1 MLIMF
6 AALMILFSAAG
17 AETQEQGLEEIQQ
30 LAEIAQV
37 DGKEGMSLEEMTN
50 AFSETAMSEYAESTS
65 GFRMQYPSVFQF
77 DEESDGNKAYT
88 ADGKSSLEI
97 INHEGKLTEDALT
110 ESIRLLMPGVTPV
123 RHEQNG
129 CLQVDTE
136 EDDGKM
142 SRTDLYFLAENSF
155 HHVIIRFPAEEKE
168 IYLPYIEYMI
178 NTMETKETDLG

>member
-65 GFRMQYPSVFQF
+65 G
-77 DEESDGNKAYT
+77 
-88 ADGKSSLEI
+88 
-97 INHEGKLTEDALT
+97 
-110 ESIRLLMPGVTPV
+110 
-123 RHEQNG
+123 
-129 CLQVDTE
+129 
-136 EDDGKM
+136 
-142 SRTDLYFLAENSF
+142 
-155 HHVIIRFPAEEKE
+155 
-168 IYLPYIEYMI
+168 
-178 NTMETKETDLG
+178 